1 MTRVDSEADRLA
13 ALASL
18 NEPMRRRLYGYLA
31 DQDTGVSRE
40 TAAAALGLSRS
51 VVAFHLDKLAD
62 LGLLDVEFRRPEGRG
77 GPGAGRPAKLYRR
90 AAGEIS
96 LSVPERHY
104 DVAALLL
111 ARAVEKAA
119 DGSISTLEALRVVAR
134 EHGHA
139 IGIRT
144 EFTEAQQKTPMEG
157 LSDLLSRHGYAP
169 RIEGNT
175 MTLANCPFRAL
186 AEEHRELV
194 CGMNHEL
201 ITGVTEAAGI
211 PAVARLDPAPG
222 RCCVTLVAESH
233 H

>member
-1 MTRVDSEADRLA
+1 MCFRMRRVDSEADRLA

-96 LSVPERHY
+96 P
-104 DVAALLL
+104 
-111 ARAVEKAA
+111 
-119 DGSISTLEALRVVAR
+119 
-134 EHGHA
+134 
-139 IGIRT
+139 
-144 EFTEAQQKTPMEG
+144 
-157 LSDLLSRHGYAP
+157 
-169 RIEGNT
+169 
-175 MTLANCPFRAL
+175 
-186 AEEHRELV
+186 
-194 CGMNHEL
+194 
-201 ITGVTEAAGI
+201 
-211 PAVARLDPAPG
+211 
-222 RCCVTLVAESH
+222 
-233 H
+233 